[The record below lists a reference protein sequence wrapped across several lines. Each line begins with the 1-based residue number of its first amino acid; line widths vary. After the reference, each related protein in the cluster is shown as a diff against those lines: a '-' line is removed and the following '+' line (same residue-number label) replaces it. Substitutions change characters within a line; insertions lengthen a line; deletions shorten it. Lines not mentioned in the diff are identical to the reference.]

1 MFASGDARVD
11 FDADFG
17 VGSESEVLAG
27 ETEEVFDLRGRQI
40 SGRAA
45 APMELHDGAIA
56 GDAAADA
63 SHFAFQDFQVRRSDA
78 LVFLDDDVAGAEKAQ
93 AFAERN
99 VHVERDG
106 RFSALG
112 FFVDFFEVGGAEGI
126 VPDRR
131 GGIAGVAR
139 AGTVVAGEKFLAD
152 AKLFAHALQAWIRD
166 GHDKSPLTQ
175 TCRGFGFLKQ
185 GLLARFDKELGI
197 FDGSVLQNSVAEI
210 ENVAFPPSAA

>member
-1 MFASGDARVD
+1 MFATRDAGIH

-17 VGSESEVLAG
+17 VGSESEVFAG
-27 ETEEVFDLRGRQI
+27 EAEEVFDLRRRQI
-40 SGRAA
+40 SGSAA
-45 APMELHDGAIA
+45 APVKLHDRAIT
-56 GDAAADA
+56 GNAAADVLD
-63 SHFAFQDFQVRRSDA
+63 FALQYVQVWGRDA
-78 LVFLDDDVAGAEKAQ
+78 LVFLDDDVARAEEAQ
-93 AFAERN
+93 ALAKGN

-152 AKLFAHALQAWIRD
+152 AKLFARALQAWIRD
-166 GHDKSPLTQ
+166 GHDKSPLTNANLPRVWLPGAKIAGQ
-175 TCRGFGFLKQ
+175 FR
-185 GLLARFDKELGI
+185 
-197 FDGSVLQNSVAEI
+197 
-210 ENVAFPPSAA
+210 